1 MGLSQPTV
9 NLIAQADH
17 PVHIQAPI
25 QDQIESATSNDN
37 FSNENLSEKTSGQMG
52 IESPIKKT
60 DANLTNVSID
70 EEWVQGEIQQLCENG
85 LMEDVVADLDKF
97 FAN

>member
-1 MGLSQPTV
+1 M
-9 NLIAQADH
+9 
-17 PVHIQAPI
+17 
-25 QDQIESATSNDN
+25 
-37 FSNENLSEKTSGQMG
+37 SEKTSGQMG